1 MGPGSWRLVRS
12 QHWSFRVGINPG
24 SLFQG
29 DPGPAG
35 LPGKDG
41 PPGLRGFP
49 GDRGLP
55 GPVVSE
61 GQGGCGGVAHSP
73 RALSEALNLYSY
85 RFSGS
90 PWTQRQRRPPWPT
103 RSCGK
108 SKPCIISYPTD
119 NMLGG
124 HARCQG
130 RHQVCQGDS
139 IPEPEAG
146 LIESEG
152 HFV

>member
-1 MGPGSWRLVRS
+1 M
-12 QHWSFRVGINPG
+12 GINPG

-108 SKPCIISYPTD
+108 SKPCIISWEG
-119 NMLGG
+119 MLDAKVAIKC
-124 HARCQG
+124 ARGTVSLSQ
-130 RHQVCQGDS
+130 RL
-139 IPEPEAG
+139 A
-146 LIESEG
+146 
-152 HFV
+152 